1 MSNIKNKKALYIF
14 VTIVLIHSFFLF
26 NVITILGTDD
36 IKEIIKMKLLSY
48 FIGFIVPAFL
58 GLILLPLLFN
68 MHLITICYSVFA
80 VVNLLY
86 TFWMKYRPLSE
97 DGKHYVGE
105 EYIFWYYIFNNVFSM
120 AFVLIVKIYSD
131 RKTDGGTDRVPE

>member
-14 VTIVLIHSFFLF
+14 VTIVLIHSFILF

-120 AFVLIVKIYSD
+120 ALVLIVKIYSD